1 MDESSPRILLVN
13 DDGIAAPGLK
23 SLERIARRLSD
34 DVWVFAPQTEQSGA
48 SHAFTVTGAIQVQ
61 RLGPRRFAIGG
72 SPTDCVLLAMSEFLK
87 DDPPDLVLSGVN
99 SGANLAEDVTYSGTV
114 AGAMEG
120 ALFGVRAIALSQK
133 SGPGRKL
140 HWKTAERHAPA
151 VIERL
156 LSVGW
161 TRDVF
166 MNVNFP
172 ACEADAVAG
181 ISVVKQGRRSSVFDI
196 VRVPVR
202 RREFYLIGDHQPG
215 IPLDRSESD
224 YVAVERN
231 EIAVTPLHVDLT
243 HRGSLKNIRALF
255 DKKLDRSSG
264 RKIR

>member
-1 MDESSPRILLVN
+1 
-13 DDGIAAPGLK
+13 
-23 SLERIARRLSD
+23 
-34 DVWVFAPQTEQSGA
+34 
-48 SHAFTVTGAIQVQ
+48 
-61 RLGPRRFAIGG
+61 
-72 SPTDCVLLAMSEFLK
+72 
-87 DDPPDLVLSGVN
+87 
-99 SGANLAEDVTYSGTV
+99 
-114 AGAMEG
+114 
-120 ALFGVRAIALSQK
+120 
-133 SGPGRKL
+133 KL

-156 LSVGW
+156 LSVEW

-172 ACEADAVAG
+172 ACQADAVTG
-181 ISVVKQGRRSSVFDI
+181 IAVVKQGRRSSVFDI

-202 RREFYLIGDHQPG
+202 RREFYLIGDYQPG

-224 YVAVERN
+224 YVAIERN

-243 HRGSLKNIRALF
+243 HRGSLRNIRALF

>member
-1 MDESSPRILLVN
+1 MSGAAPRILLVN

-23 SLERIARRLSD
+23 VLERIARHLSD

-48 SHAFTVTGAIQVQ
+48 SHAFTVAGAILVQ

-87 DDPPDLVLSGVN
+87 DEPPDLVLSGVN

-120 ALFGVRAIALSQK
+120 AMFGVRSIALSQK

-156 LSVGW
+156 LSTEW

-172 ACEADAVAG
+172 ACEPDDVAG
-181 ISVVKQGRRSSVFDI
+181 VSVVKQGRRSQIFDI

-202 RREFYLIGDHQPG
+202 RREFYLIGDYQSG
-215 IPLDRSESD
+215 VPLDRSESD
-224 YVAVERN
+224 FVAIGRN

-255 DKKLDRSSG
+255 DKKFNKSSG

>member
-1 MDESSPRILLVN
+1 MSQASPRILVVN

-23 SLERIARRLSD
+23 VLERIARKLSD

-87 DDPPDLVLSGVN
+87 DAPPDLVLSGVN
-99 SGANLAEDVTYSGTV
+99 AGANIAEDVTYSGTV

-120 ALFGVRAIALSQK
+120 ALFGARAIALSQK
-133 SGPGRKL
+133 SGPARKL
-140 HWKTAERHAPA
+140 HWKTAERHAPP

-172 ACEADAVAG
+172 ACDPDAVAG

-202 RREFYLIGDHQPG
+202 RREFYLIGDYQAGVPV
-215 IPLDRSESD
+215 DRSESD
-224 YVAVERN
+224 FVALDRN
-231 EIAVTPLHVDLT
+231 EISITPLHVDLT

-255 DKKLDRSSG
+255 E
-264 RKIR
+264 